1 MSRKIFWAAFVAFAA
16 LTVSAEGFKDPDFE
30 LSPAGQLKKWSGGP
44 WILLTQKDIKAEI
57 IADASRAYSGKQYL
71 FISNPDKLAIMVGG
85 FPRIDK
91 QPGKRYILTC
101 HARGTAKLSIRFLR
115 DDSKMKSRPWDPK
128 SAHPAVRLTPD
139 KWTEQTWS
147 YVPQEDDAKLYI
159 GLAVSEGD
167 AEIDGMSLKVEDI
180 AK

>member
-1 MSRKIFWAAFVAFAA
+1 MKGKIILSALAAVAA

-71 FISNPDKLAIMVGG
+71 FISNPDKLAIMAGG

-91 QPGKRYILTC
+91 EPGKRYILTC

-115 DDSKMKSRPWDPK
+115 DDSRMKSRPWDPK
-128 SAHPAVRLTPD
+128 SAHPFVRLTPD
-139 KWTEQTWS
+139 KWTELTFA
-147 YVPQEDDAKLYI
+147 YVPQEDDAKLYV
-159 GLAVSEGD
+159 GVAVCEGD
-167 AEIDGMSLKVEDI
+167 AEIDGMSLKVEDA